1 MLLVSGVK
9 SAFKGH
15 PSHVW
20 VLSFVLWSAA
30 VVLVSSGEVRRR
42 ESRALSTGCPATP
55 VDCSLSEWTTWTRCD
70 PCHRKR
76 YRYAKLLQPSE
87 FGGEPCNIQGREEE
101 SCTPPSRF
109 KCTSAPLCQGFV
121 CAVTGRCV
129 LEGLRC
135 NGDDDC
141 GDGSDEKGCKKVFRT
156 CREEAEEYYGIENLA
171 KGVFNVLNSHL
182 EGLVLDNRYYAGGC
196 LPHFIQDVRFR
207 KPYNLQHYIFETK
220 GSYDFRME
228 VHDSYSDYM
237 KDSKRSSLS
246 ETSVSFG
253 IKIPGVFEVGFNYD
267 DSKYKNSVER
277 IRRLSGTKNSFLRAR
292 SQIELARYALKADGL
307 MLHPDFL
314 GRLRALPLEYTYGEY
329 RQIYRDFGTHYITEA
344 TLGGEYD
351 LTIILNEQKLQ
362 SSGYSLVDSQ
372 RCVEAGLKLG
382 ANIKGVY
389 VTLGVSGGA
398 CKGLLEEMESH
409 TGADS
414 LVEDYVAVVK
424 GGDSE
429 SITQLASK
437 TLPTQK
443 LMQQWGDAVYYNP
456 DFIHTKMSPLYELV
470 TSRDFVNERTLK
482 KNLRRA
488 LAEYLAEASSC
499 LCAPCQNNGVAVL
512 KGTRCECVCPSGVRG
527 LSCEITQ
534 RSNMGVD
541 GNWSCW
547 SSWSSCSGRTQ
558 HRTRQCTNPAPAN
571 GGAACQGPQE
581 ETTDCI

>member
-1 MLLVSGVK
+1 MLLASGVK

-20 VLSFVLWSAA
+20 VLSLFLWSTVA
-30 VVLVSSGEVRRR
+30 VLVSAGEVRRR
-42 ESRALSTGCPATP
+42 ESRALKTGSPAAP
-55 VDCSLSEWTTWTRCD
+55 VDCSLSEWSSWTRCD
-70 PCHRKR
+70 PCHGKR
-76 YRYAKLLQPSE
+76 YRSAKLLQPSE
-87 FGGEPCNIQGREEE
+87 FGGEPCNVQGREEE
-101 SCTPPSRF
+101 PCTPPSRF

-141 GDGSDEKGCKKVFRT
+141 GDGSDEKGCKKVFRA
-156 CREEAEEYYGIENLA
+156 CREETEEYYGIENLA
-171 KGVFNVLNSHL
+171 KGFNVLNSHL

-207 KPYNLQHYIFETK
+207 KPYNLQHYIFE
-220 GSYDFRME
+220 E
-228 VHDSYSDYM
+228 
-237 KDSKRSSLS
+237 
-246 ETSVSFG
+246 
-253 IKIPGVFEVGFNYD
+253 
-267 DSKYKNSVER
+267 
-277 IRRLSGTKNSFLRAR
+277 NSFVRAH

-307 MLHPDFL
+307 TLHPDFL
-314 GRLRALPLEYTYGEY
+314 GRLRALPLEYAYGEY

-344 TLGGEYD
+344 TLGGEYE
-351 LTIILNEQKLQ
+351 LTIILNKEKLKT
-362 SSGYSLVDSQ
+362 SDYSLEDAQ

-382 ANIKGVY
+382 GNIKGVY
-389 VTLGVSGGA
+389 VTVGVSGGS
-398 CKGLLEEMESH
+398 CKGLLEEIEKH
-409 TGADS
+409 TSADS
-414 LVEDYVAVVK
+414 FVEDYVAVVK

-429 SITQLASK
+429 TITQLASK
-437 TLPTQK
+437 TLPTQT

-456 DFIHTKMSPLYELV
+456 DFINTKMSPLYELV
-470 TSRDFVNERTLK
+470 TSRDFINERTLK

-488 LAEYLAEASSC
+488 LADYLAEASSC
-499 LCAPCQNNGVAVL
+499 RCAPCQNNGVAVL
-512 KGTRCECVCPSGVRG
+512 KGTRCECVCPSGVSG
-527 LSCEITQ
+527 LSCEIAQ

-558 HRTRQCTNPAPAN
+558 RRTRQCTNPAPAN
-571 GGAACQGPQE
+571 GGAPCQGPQE

>member
-1 MLLVSGVK
+1 MLLASGVK

-20 VLSFVLWSAA
+20 VLSLFLWSTVA
-30 VVLVSSGEVRRR
+30 VLVSAGEVRRR
-42 ESRALSTGCPATP
+42 ESRALKTGSPAAP
-55 VDCSLSEWTTWTRCD
+55 VDCSLSEWSSWTRCD
-70 PCHRKR
+70 PCHGKR
-76 YRYAKLLQPSE
+76 YRSAKLLQPSE
-87 FGGEPCNIQGREEE
+87 FGGEPCNVQGREEE
-101 SCTPPSRF
+101 PCTPPSRF

-141 GDGSDEKGCKKVFRT
+141 GDGSDEKGCKKVFRA
-156 CREEAEEYYGIENLA
+156 CREETEEYYGIENLA
-171 KGVFNVLNSHL
+171 KGFNVLNSHL

-220 GSYDFRME
+220 GTYDFRME
-228 VHDSYSDYM
+228 VHDSYTDFI
-237 KDSKRSSLS
+237 KDFAKSSMS
-246 ETSVSFG
+246 QTSVSFG

-267 DSKYKNSVER
+267 EAKYKTSVQR
-277 IRRLSGTKNSFLRAR
+277 TRRLSGKENSFVRAH

-307 MLHPDFL
+307 TLHPDFL
-314 GRLRALPLEYTYGEY
+314 GRLRALPLEYAYGEY

-344 TLGGEYD
+344 TLGGEYE
-351 LTIILNEQKLQ
+351 LTIILNKEKLKT
-362 SSGYSLVDSQ
+362 SDYSLEDAQ

-382 ANIKGVY
+382 GNIKGVY
-389 VTLGVSGGA
+389 VTVGVSGGS
-398 CKGLLEEMESH
+398 CKGLLEEIEKH
-409 TGADS
+409 TSADS
-414 LVEDYVAVVK
+414 FVEDYVAVVK

-429 SITQLASK
+429 TITQLASK
-437 TLPTQK
+437 TLPTQT

-456 DFIHTKMSPLYELV
+456 DFINTKMSPLYELV
-470 TSRDFVNERTLK
+470 TSRDFINERTLK

-488 LAEYLAEASSC
+488 LADYLAEASSC
-499 LCAPCQNNGVAVL
+499 RCAPCQNNGVAVL
-512 KGTRCECVCPSGVRG
+512 KGTRCECVCPSGVSG
-527 LSCEITQ
+527 LSCEIAQ

-558 HRTRQCTNPAPAN
+558 RRTRQCTNPAPAN
-571 GGAACQGPQE
+571 GGAPCQGPQE